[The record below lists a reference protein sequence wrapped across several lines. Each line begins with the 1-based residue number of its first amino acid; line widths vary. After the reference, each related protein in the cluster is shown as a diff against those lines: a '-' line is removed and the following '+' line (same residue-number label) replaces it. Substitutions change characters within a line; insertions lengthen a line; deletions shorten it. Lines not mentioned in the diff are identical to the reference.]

1 MKYLITSLT
10 FGACLL
16 LPPAEAAFAAQ
27 PNASCGSAN
36 ALSAPGNSV
45 GAVNPAGTNGSPF
58 AADTSTSTFTKG
70 YAGSGSN
77 PTTLPGH
84 PSSSNAVAQYDISCV
99 NVSTK
104 SQGHKT
110 QIP

>member
-1 MKYLITSLT
+1 MKHIIASLT
-10 FGACLL
+10 MGTFLL
-16 LPPAEAAFAAQ
+16 LPSAVLVFAAQ
-27 PNASCGSAN
+27 PNASCGSAG
-36 ALSAPGNSV
+36 AGSAPGNSP

-58 AADTSTSTFTKG
+58 AADTGAFTKG

-77 PTTLPGH
+77 PTAAGH
-84 PSSSNAVAQYDISCV
+84 PNSSNAVSQYDISCA

-110 QIP
+110 QLP